1 MATDEVVGSIVLNPQ
16 FRYHRDVEILK
27 RFTERLSA
35 LSDGDHLGSEA
46 IAYVRANIQHAR
58 DAVSGVMADDV
69 ERQIQITKDFP
80 RPQPGFDGA
89 HPFVAMDERHAPST
103 CNQCGR
109 SDDRPE
115 HTL

>member
-1 MATDEVVGSIVLNPQ
+1 MPETMDLTPS

-27 RFTERLSA
+27 RFGEQLMLLSG
-35 LSDGDHLGSEA
+35 DDHLGSE
-46 IAYVRANIQHAR
+46 IVKYVRTNMPHV
-58 DAVSGVMADDV
+58 VSALSGILADDV

-89 HPFVAMDERHAPST
+89 HPFVAMDERHAPAT
-103 CNQCGR
+103 CNSCGR
-109 SDDRPE
+109 SEDRPE